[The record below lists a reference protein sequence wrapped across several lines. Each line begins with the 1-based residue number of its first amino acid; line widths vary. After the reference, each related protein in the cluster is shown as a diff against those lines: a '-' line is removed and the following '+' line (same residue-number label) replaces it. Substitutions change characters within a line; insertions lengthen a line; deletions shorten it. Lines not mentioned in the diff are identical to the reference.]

1 MNRSERVAFFK
12 RQLDMIKSQKEAL
25 EREMS
30 AVNNELDVFE
40 KGYLQLTHSHSTPRA
55 VAKPQVRSK
64 TRPKPKG
71 PKIPVK
77 TLIMNALADGK
88 ILTVSEIAEQTFTQ
102 YTGKQTEEGFKAQI
116 STTLFN
122 MRKDDKVSQPE
133 RGKWAQAEQKT
144 A

>member
-40 KGYLQLTHSHSTPRA
+40 KAYSQLTHSTPKA
-55 VAKPQVRSK
+55 VAKPQARPK
-64 TRPKPKG
+64 TRPTPKG

-88 ILTVSEIAEQTFTQ
+88 VLTVAEIAEQTFAQ
-102 YTGKQTEEGFKAQI
+102 YTGKQSEEGYKSQI

-122 MRKDDKVSQPE
+122 MRKDDKVTQPE